1 MDNPGFRILREA
13 FQHFAD
19 KHGDA
24 DITGRLV
31 RSLAAGGKAA
41 VDKAQEEFPKTFVKQ
56 VVGDFYALLSSQ
68 EVADGISSTVRNLD
82 EEKVKDLVD
91 RVISQLKED
100 ETALKVAKGLK
111 DALQKTSTD
120 DLENALDA
128 ALSNRGLGERMIAKA
143 FFEQARPII
152 DEMRDASEEDI
163 AEKIKELAD
172 TIPSDAIAQQVAALT
187 REVTPERVSQQAH
200 KFVASCRPPLRFPR
214 SCTTSAKR
222 LATSSTNSA
231 KPATSRT
238 QAPSCKSSAMKPAA
252 SSSVPSR
259 TTMPPKRPSSATKA
273 VTSTFNHV

>member
-1 MDNPGFRILREA
+1 MDNPGFRILKEA

-31 RSLAAGGKAA
+31 RSIAAGGKAA

-68 EVADGISSTVRNLD
+68 EVADGVSSTVRNLD

-200 KFVASCRPPLRFPR
+200 KFVGQLPSPSAISEILHDLGKAAGDKFDQLSKTGDIKNAGSILQEFSDEAR
-214 SCTTSAKR
+214 SIVERTLANDNAAKK
-222 LATSSTNSA
+222 TF
-231 KPATSRT
+231 
-238 QAPSCKSSAMKPAA
+238 
-252 SSSVPSR
+252 
-259 TTMPPKRPSSATKA
+259 KRDKGRD
-273 VTSTFNHV
+273 FDL